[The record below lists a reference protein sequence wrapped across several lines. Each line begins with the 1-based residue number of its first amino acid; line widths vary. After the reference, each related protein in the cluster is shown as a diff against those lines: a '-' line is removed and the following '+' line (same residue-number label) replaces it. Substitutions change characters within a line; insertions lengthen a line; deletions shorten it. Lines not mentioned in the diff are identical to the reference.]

1 MGGVLPSV
9 PKLFQQAKA
18 AQPDPATRY
27 AQNIASGGNCY
38 SSCCWIITHY
48 RRRFLKVLQ
57 PMQMDLQQVLRQKEK
72 ADQQPY

>member
-18 AQPDPATRY
+18 AQPAPAP
-27 AQNIASGGNCY
+27 APVAP
-38 SSCCWIITHY
+38 THQQ
-48 RRRFLKVLQ
+48 RFLKVLQ

>member
-18 AQPDPATRY
+18 AQPA
-27 AQNIASGGNCY
+27 AS
-38 SSCCWIITHY
+38 SMLPVAPTKQK
-48 RRRFLKVLQ
+48 FLKVLQ

>member
-18 AQPDPATRY
+18 AQPAPAP
-27 AQNIASGGNCY
+27 APVQ
-38 SSCCWIITHY
+38 HLLKQK
-48 RRRFLKVLQ
+48 FLKVQQ

>member
-18 AQPDPATRY
+18 AQPAPVSCTC
-27 AQNIASGGNCY
+27 STY
-38 SSCCWIITHY
+38 SS
-48 RRRFLKVLQ
+48 REFLKVLQ

>member
-18 AQPDPATRY
+18 AQPDPATRPKHCSCTC
-27 AQNIASGGNCY
+27 ITY
-38 SSCCWIITHY
+38 SPQK
-48 RRRFLKVLQ
+48 FLKVLQ